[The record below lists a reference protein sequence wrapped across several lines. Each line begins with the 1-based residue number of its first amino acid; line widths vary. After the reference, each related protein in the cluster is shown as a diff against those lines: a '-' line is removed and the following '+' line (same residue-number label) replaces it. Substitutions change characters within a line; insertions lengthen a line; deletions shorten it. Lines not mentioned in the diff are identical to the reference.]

1 MNDSGKRPKWYPSN
15 RQMAFD
21 WWLRR
26 LTQIT
31 GLGMIVW
38 ELLADHAHNLA
49 VVLVGAMLGS
59 TTNAIDL
66 VKGLIAQAK
75 NERATLS
82 DLVEQELRREREE
95 NERDRGERP

>member
-1 MNDSGKRPKWYPSN
+1 
-15 RQMAFD
+15 MAFD

-38 ELLADHAHNLA
+38 ELGEDRGHNLA
-49 VVLVGAMLGS
+49 IVLVGAMLGS

-75 NERATLS
+75 YERQTLS
-82 DLVEQELRREREE
+82 DLVEQELKREQEREGQE
-95 NERDRGERP
+95 EDGA